1 MIGTVVPGAGV
12 SVLALHA
19 EPYIRF
25 ISKIKPMQHLP
36 VTVSSPPSHRAA
48 DAQANSPFAKH
59 LRDQVRHAPYK
70 ATLASAFVLGC
81 ALLQSYLMWIDH
93 VPSDLLALLGL
104 ATLVSAWLA
113 ALWAFATLMMFATVF
128 AVMLY
133 NVEPPRPL
141 IAFVGQAA
149 GACGVLGFLLV
160 KL

>member
-1 MIGTVVPGAGV
+1 
-12 SVLALHA
+12 
-19 EPYIRF
+19 
-25 ISKIKPMQHLP
+25 MQHLP